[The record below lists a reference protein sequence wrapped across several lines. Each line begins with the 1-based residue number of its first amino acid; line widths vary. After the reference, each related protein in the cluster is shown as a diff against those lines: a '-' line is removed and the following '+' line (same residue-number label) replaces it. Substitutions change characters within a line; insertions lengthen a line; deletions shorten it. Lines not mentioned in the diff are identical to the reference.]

1 MNYFSVCAAV
11 LLGAC
16 ASENLPTDALDTADG
31 ETGDTEVVAGPSFVG
46 VWKAE
51 EMRFE
56 IRNGGFDES
65 GNVIPEGQDYQA
77 TLPGTNF
84 CIESW
89 HLTVMSNLKVTFRVD
104 YVNSAECTGGVD
116 KADCIEESQWMID
129 EAAHSV
135 YVYPTKVTGDTA
147 TLPDPYYLAFNWFS
161 GDAGFDLGVNA
172 IDFDSDG
179 AEDDSQFLMFWR
191 DLEG

>member
-1 MNYFSVCAAV
+1 
-11 LLGAC
+11 
-16 ASENLPTDALDTADG
+16 
-31 ETGDTEVVAGPSFVG
+31 
-46 VWKAE
+46 
-51 EMRFE
+51 
-56 IRNGGFDES
+56 
-65 GNVIPEGQDYQA
+65 
-77 TLPGTNF
+77 
-84 CIESW
+84 
-89 HLTVMSNLKVTFRVD
+89 MSNLKVTFRVD

-116 KADCIEESQWMID
+116 KADYIEESQWMID